1 MLKQK
6 FSICSFLSKHIN
18 GGVILIVSA
27 LLAILVANSLWSD
40 YYFRLFEIPINVQIG
55 DFNFFSSHGNTF
67 NLTAFINDGLMA
79 IFFFYVGLEVKRE
92 TIAGNLSTPSKA
104 ALPIIAAIGGM
115 IFPIIIYLLIA
126 NTSPES
132 QGAPI
137 PMATDIAFSLGVLS
151 LLGDRIPPALK
162 IFLTAFAVVDDI
174 GGILV
179 IALGYSTNL
188 QPVYLLIAAVLLL
201 FLLFANRLKVYAIW
215 FYVLIGLIV
224 WYMFL
229 QSGIHSTIAGFL
241 VALTIPAR
249 PRVNLSQYIKN
260 IKECI
265 NDFQL
270 NPLNSPILN
279 ENETTKLNNI
289 QKLSCLAISPLQ
301 HIENRL
307 EVMVNYFIMPL
318 FAFANAGI
326 VFSDSLN
333 NFFGIVTFA
342 VAFGLIIG
350 KFTGILSFICFGVKL
365 KIVSLPEGSNWKS
378 LAGVAMLGGIGFT
391 VSLFIANLAFGN
403 TYPELLNQAKLGIVS
418 GTVCSAII
426 GYIMLNR
433 FLPKNK

>member
-6 FSICSFLSKHIN
+6 FSIYSFLSKHIN

-27 LLAILVANSLWSD
+27 LLAILVANSLLSD
-40 YYFRLFEIPINVQIG
+40 YYFRLFEIPINLQIG
-55 DFNFFSSHGNTF
+55 DFNFFSSHGDAF
-67 NLTAFINDGLMA
+67 NLAAFINDGLMA

-92 TIAGNLSTPSKA
+92 TIAGNLSTPRKA
-104 ALPIIAAIGGM
+104 ALPVIAAIGGM

-188 QPVYLLIAAVLLL
+188 QLVYLLIAAVLLL
-201 FLLFANRLKVYAIW
+201 ILLFANRLKVYAIW
-215 FYVLIGLIV
+215 FYVLIGLII

-249 PRVNLSQYIKN
+249 PRVDLSKYVSN
-260 IKECI
+260 IKEYI
-265 NDFQL
+265 NDFQP
-270 NPLNSPILN
+270 NILNSSLLN
-279 ENETTKLNNI
+279 DNQTFKLNKI
-289 QKLSCLAISPLQ
+289 KKLSCLAISPLQ

-326 VFSDSLN
+326 VFSGSLN

-350 KFTGILSFICFGVKL
+350 KFTGILSFIWFGVKL
-365 KIVSLPEGSNWKS
+365 KIVYLPEGSNWKS

>member
-27 LLAILVANSLWSD
+27 LLAILVANSPWND

-55 DFNFFSSHGNTF
+55 GFNFFSSHGNTF
-67 NLTAFINDGLMA
+67 DLATFINDGLMA

-92 TIAGNLSTPSKA
+92 TIAGNLSTPRKA
-104 ALPIIAAIGGM
+104 ALPVIAAIGGM

-188 QPVYLLIAAVLLL
+188 QLVYLLIAAVLLL
-201 FLLFANRLKVYAIW
+201 ILLFANRLKVYAIW
-215 FYVLIGLIV
+215 FYVLIGLII

-249 PRVNLSQYIKN
+249 PRVDLSKYVSN
-260 IKECI
+260 IKEYI
-265 NDFQL
+265 NDFQP
-270 NPLNSPILN
+270 NILN
-279 ENETTKLNNI
+279 NSLLNDNQTFKLNKI
-289 QKLSCLAISPLQ
+289 KKLSCLAISPLQ

-326 VFSDSLN
+326 VFSGSLN

-350 KFTGILSFICFGVKL
+350 KFTGILSFIWFGVKL